1 MSFGIGGQL
10 INNLFTQGP
19 FISTRLL
26 LVVLLSGALIGG
38 DLYLPYG
45 DRLRSWLMTGLTPVY
60 WLSQSP
66 GSVAGWLGDVTASRD
81 SLIEENEALQSR
93 LLVLERRAQR
103 YAALAAENTRLRELL
118 NASSDLDDRVL
129 VAEVIGIT
137 PDPLTHEIILDK
149 GADDG
154 LRKGQTI
161 LDAGGLMGQ
170 VVHTSKY
177 SSRAILISDNS
188 HAVPVEVN
196 RNGVRAV
203 LLGNGER
210 DSLELAHVPDTAD
223 IEEGDLLVS
232 SGLGGRFP
240 QGYPVARISIVHH
253 DPAEPFA
260 RVLAKPMA
268 SLNSSRLVLVVF
280 TEQDREDGAAADS
293 GEDE

>member
-1 MSFGIGGQL
+1 
-10 INNLFTQGP
+10 
-19 FISTRLL
+19 
-26 LVVLLSGALIGG
+26 
-38 DLYLPYG
+38 
-45 DRLRSWLMTGLTPVY
+45 
-60 WLSQSP
+60 
-66 GSVAGWLGDVTASRD
+66 VAGWLGDVTASRD

-210 DSLELAHVPDTAD
+210 DSL
-223 IEEGDLLVS
+223 S
-232 SGLGGRFP
+232 W
-240 QGYPVARISIVHH
+240 
-253 DPAEPFA
+253 
-260 RVLAKPMA
+260 PM
-268 SLNSSRLVLVVF
+268 SRTPPILR
-280 TEQDREDGAAADS
+280 RETCS
-293 GEDE
+293 

>member
-1 MSFGIGGQL
+1 M
-10 INNLFTQGP
+10 
-19 FISTRLL
+19 
-26 LVVLLSGALIGG
+26 VLLSGALIAG

-60 WLSQSP
+60 WLGQAP
-66 GSVAGWLGDVTASRD
+66 GSVADWMGNVTASRD
-81 SLIEENEALQSR
+81 SLLEENQALESQ

-137 PDPLTHEIILDK
+137 PDPLSHEVILDK
-149 GADDG
+149 GEDDG
-154 LRKGQTI
+154 LREGQAI

-170 VVHTSKY
+170 VVQTSKY
-177 SSRAILISDNS
+177 TSRAILISDNS

-203 LLGNGER
+203 LLGNGDR
-210 DSLELAHVPDTAD
+210 DELELAHVPDTAD

-240 QGYPVARISIVHH
+240 QGYPVARISTVEH
-253 DPAEPFA
+253 DPAKPFA
-260 RVLAKPMA
+260 RVRARPMA

-280 TEQDREDGAAADS
+280 TGQDGES
-293 GEDE
+293 GSGPWEGN